1 MLPNLATLAVSPGNV
16 LVRCPECA
24 SLFRKASPTGCT
36 TCGGKRKRM
45 EKEGEKDDCSCKKE
59 CACDDDDDAVPDP
72 NDPNM
77 SEQWRNAWLQA
88 NGYSTGLSGLPEAW
102 MVEAVKRKK
111 AQMEKESEGEGEK
124 DCECDEA
131 CACDEEEEEER

>member
-1 MLPNLATLAVSPGNV
+1 MLPSLATLVVSPGNV

-24 SLFRKASPTGCT
+24 SLFRKASPTGCD
-36 TCGGKRKRM
+36 TCGGKRKREEDEE
-45 EKEGEKDDCSCKKE
+45 EKGCG
-59 CACDDDDDAVPDP
+59 CDDDDVPDP
-72 NDPNM
+72 NDPNL
-77 SEQWRNAWLQA
+77 SDQWRNAWLQA

-111 AQMEKESEGEGEK
+111 AQMEKESEGEGDK